1 MTNANCVSMFKT
13 NQQIEK
19 SVWKGFF
26 FTVYGTQTQQTQ
38 QNSITNTQILVDHCF
53 TKALQT
59 IKVEK

>member
-1 MTNANCVSMFKT
+1 MLTVYLCLKQISRQK
-13 NQQIEK
+13 NQFEK
-19 SVWKGFF
+19 EFF